1 MTFDI
6 DQHQVNQLN
15 KYLRQFDEVDNPD
28 IEKLERTYK
37 YVSSIIEEFEDMSF
51 NELIQEG
58 LITVEEYNDYFAY
71 ETV

>member
-6 DQHQVNQLN
+6 DQHQLNQLN

-28 IEKLERTYK
+28 IEKLEHTYK

-58 LITVEEYNDYFAY
+58 LITVEEYNDYLAY

>member
-6 DQHQVNQLN
+6 DQHQLNQLN

-58 LITVEEYNDYFAY
+58 LITVEEYNDYLAY

>member
-6 DQHQVNQLN
+6 DQHQLNQLN

-28 IEKLERTYK
+28 IGKLEHTYK

-51 NELIQEG
+51 NELIQEE
-58 LITVEEYNDYFAY
+58 LITVEEYNDYLAY